1 MSVNFSQICN
11 TDRDVKA
18 GTGMV
23 SALHSR
29 TFSGDGVQWS
39 EDGVQWSGMVYSG
52 VGHLSMEKAL

>member
-39 EDGVQWSGMVYSG
+39 EWCTVEWDGVQCTVPSTVIF
-52 VGHLSMEKAL
+52 